1 MKYDN
6 LKSNFLS
13 YLATDFLKQFLVG
26 FSSDDADTDNDDGI
40 VERGGERFSSYR
52 DDLLPQA
59 EAEGRDYLN
68 DYYKR
73 L

>member
-6 LKSNFLS
+6 LKSNVLS

-26 FSSDDADTDNDDGI
+26 FSSGDADTDNDDGI

-52 DDLLPQA
+52 DDLLPQS

-68 DYYKR
+68 DY
-73 L
+73 